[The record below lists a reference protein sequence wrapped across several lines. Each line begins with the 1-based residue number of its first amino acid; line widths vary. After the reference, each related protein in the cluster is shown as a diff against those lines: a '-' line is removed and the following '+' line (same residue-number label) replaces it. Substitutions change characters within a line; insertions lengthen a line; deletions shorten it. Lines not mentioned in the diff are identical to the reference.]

1 MIGCQYRLKIG
12 RSVLKSNQMNV
23 MKFGKIWFS
32 CIFYWKCL
40 IEFGDY
46 RYLIKKE
53 INFVSFV
60 INKIVADQHCVLGH
74 MIVCENSFFEFS
86 TYITGGEYGKKGV

>member
-1 MIGCQYRLKIG
+1 MIGCQNRLKIG
-12 RSVLKSNQMNV
+12 RSVINSNQMNV
-23 MKFGKIWFS
+23 MKFGQIWFS
-32 CIFYWKCL
+32 CIFFIRNAL
-40 IEFGDY
+40 LNLEN

-60 INKIVADQHCVLGH
+60 INKIGADQHCVLGH